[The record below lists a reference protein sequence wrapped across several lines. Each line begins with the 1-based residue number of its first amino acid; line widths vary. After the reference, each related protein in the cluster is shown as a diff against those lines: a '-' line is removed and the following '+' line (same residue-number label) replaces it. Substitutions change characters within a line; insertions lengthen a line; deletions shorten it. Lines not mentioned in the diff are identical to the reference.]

1 MTRQKNTPAAATA
14 QGKTNELQN
23 YYNNTVDG
31 LQARI
36 VDKLNRITDIHALNR
51 IYDCVYR
58 QFLKAGTETT
68 RDFTSV
74 ALQIEDG
81 VTMLEAAADAYGV
94 LSEAL
99 ESEFRFKPKNPAE
112 EAYSNRLNMYFSA
125 FSLFQKELQDA
136 LGELQVGKDELLS
149 IKKAG
154 AAHD

>member
-1 MTRQKNTPAAATA
+1 MAEQKNAPAATTA
-14 QGKTNELQN
+14 QGTTNELQN

-31 LQARI
+31 LQAKI
-36 VDKLNRITDIHALNR
+36 VDKLNRITDIHALSR
-51 IYDCVYR
+51 IYDYVYR

-74 ALQIEDG
+74 TLQIENG
-81 VTMLEAAADAYGV
+81 VTMLEVAADTYGV
-94 LSEAL
+94 LSDAL
-99 ESEFRFKPKNPAE
+99 ESEFEFKPKDPAE
-112 EAYSNRLNMYFSA
+112 EAYLNRLNMYFSA

-154 AAHD
+154 ADHD

>member
-1 MTRQKNTPAAATA
+1 MRAPFRHLQCSLRRLSYDKAKKIPRQ
-14 QGKTNELQN
+14 QQLHRGKQTNFKIIITIPW
-23 YYNNTVDG
+23 TVCK
-31 LQARI
+31 QRI

-81 VTMLEAAADAYGV
+81 VTMLEAATDTYGV
-94 LSEAL
+94 LS
-99 ESEFRFKPKNPAE
+99 
-112 EAYSNRLNMYFSA
+112 
-125 FSLFQKELQDA
+125 DA

-154 AAHD
+154 ADHD

>member
-36 VDKLNRITDIHALNR
+36 PNNLL
-51 IYDCVYR
+51 
-58 QFLKAGTETT
+58 
-68 RDFTSV
+68 SV

-81 VTMLEAAADAYGV
+81 VTMLEAATDTYGV
-94 LSEAL
+94 LSDAL
-99 ESEFRFKPKNPAE
+99 ESGFRFKPKNPAE

-149 IKKAG
+149 IKKG
-154 AAHD
+154 RCRP

>member
-31 LQARI
+31 LQAKI

-74 ALQIEDG
+74 TLQIEDG

-94 LSEAL
+94 LSDASAGLLIYTTEANYQYQQDKTAQSRI
-99 ESEFRFKPKNPAE
+99 ERINQ
-112 EAYSNRLNMYFSA
+112 NRR
-125 FSLFQKELQDA
+125 ELAAA
-136 LGELQVGKDELLS
+136 L
-149 IKKAG
+149 
-154 AAHD
+154 H